1 MGRVHYGNNVFNESV
16 KRFTH
21 LYEEGHRV
29 IVSFSGGKDSGVCL
43 ELAIIAAKDT
53 GNLPVEVVMR
63 DEEIMFPGTFEYSE
77 RMYHRKET
85 NFHWVIARQPIINV
99 FNREMPFFWVF
110 DIRLKPEQWVRQPPK
125 FAEYIKEL
133 SITWMINKAK
143 YPPEHGKDLF
153 AIIGLRTDESK
164 RRMMALASAR
174 GYMTK
179 PNTAGCRR
187 ANPIYDWSVGDV
199 WKAVK
204 DNDWDYN
211 HAYNV
216 MFRLSKS
223 TTKTGAS
230 LRIAPPTLTV
240 AGVKSLQQAA
250 RAWPLWFEKVC
261 VRLPGVRAVAR
272 YGKKCVLPER
282 NLGETWEQCFE
293 RTCIDEAPQWIKE
306 RSVKVRDFV
315 VKSHAKHSTS
325 PYPQKTGC
333 DRCPVPKSWRNL
345 AYKMY
350 MGNPFSFGGQFD
362 KILPEVEPEYF
373 RKGAGVWGGK
383 PTW

>member
-1 MGRVHYGNNVFNESV
+1 MRVKYGSNVFDESV
-16 KRFTH
+16 KRMTH
-21 LYEEGHRV
+21 LYEEEHRV

-43 ELAIIAAKDT
+43 ELAIIAARET

-85 NFHWVIARQPIINV
+85 DFHWLIARQPIINV
-99 FNREMPFFWVF
+99 FNRECPYFWVF
-110 DIRLKPEQWVRQPPK
+110 DTRLKPSEWVRQPPD
-125 FAEYIKEL
+125 FAEYIKEQD
-133 SITWMINKAK
+133 ITWMINTKR
-143 YPPEHGKDLF
+143 YPPQHGKDLF

-179 PNTAGCRR
+179 QNEAGCRR

-204 DNDWDYN
+204 DHGWDYN

-216 MFRLSKS
+216 MFRLSKK

-240 AGVKSLQQAA
+240 AGVKSLRQAA
-250 RAWPLWFEKVC
+250 QAWPVWFEKVC
-261 VRLPGVRAVAR
+261 RRLPGVRAVAR
-272 YGKKCVLPER
+272 YGKRSVLPER
-282 NLGETWEQCFE
+282 RLNETWQECYE
-293 RTCIDEAPQWIKE
+293 RTCIKEAPEWISK
-306 RSVKVRDFV
+306 RAIRARDFV
-315 VKSHAKHSTS
+315 VKAHAKHSTS
-325 PYPQKTGC
+325 PYPQKVGC

-350 MGNPFSFGGQFD
+350 MGNPFCFGGQFD
-362 KILPEVEPEYF
+362 KILPYVEPEEF
-373 RKGAGVWGGK
+373 REGAGVWGGK